1 MTNMTN
7 LAQVEQEY
15 KQVQADLKSVGD
27 TLKGYAEN
35 SEKEIKAHQQLS
47 AESKANADTALA
59 KFNELQAKLND
70 ITQKLE
76 RPQDHPKESVQ
87 SLGQMVVE
95 SESFKNANMN
105 ASFRGS
111 VRVSAPRSAITTTTT
126 NIVAPDRQA
135 GIIAPPV
142 RRMTIRDLLI
152 QGTTNSNS
160 IEFVRETGFTN
171 KATTVG
177 ESTSKPYS
185 DIKFELVTSPVRTI
199 AHLFKASRQIL
210 DDVSGLISYIDG
222 RARNGLQLEEENQLL
237 FGNGSGSN
245 ILGIV
250 PQASSFTPSL
260 SVANATAIDRI
271 RLALLQA
278 VLAEFPSNG
287 IVLNPIDWANIELT
301 KDKEGRYIIGN
312 PMDGTTP
319 RLWNLPVVETQAM
332 NANYFLVGAFNM
344 AAQIF
349 DRMDMEVLIST
360 ENNKDF
366 EQNMI
371 TMRAEE
377 RLALAVYRPEAFVT
391 GEVTPTA

>member
-1 MTNMTN
+1 MTN
-7 LAQVEQEY
+7 LAQLEQEY

-35 SEKEIKAHQQLS
+35 AEKEIKVHQQLS

-76 RPQDHPKESVQ
+76 RPQDHPQESAQ
-87 SLGQMVVE
+87 SLGQIVVE

-111 VRVSAPRSAITTTTT
+111 VRVNAPRSAITTTTT

-152 QGTTNSNS
+152 PGTTNSNS
-160 IEFVRETGFTN
+160 IEFVQETGFTN
-171 KATTVG
+171 NAKTVDEG
-177 ESTSKPYS
+177 TAKPYS
-185 DIKFELVTSPVRTI
+185 DITFDLITSPVRTV

-250 PQASSFTPSL
+250 PQASGFTPSL

-287 IVLNPIDWANIELT
+287 IVLNPIDWASIELT
-301 KDKEGRYIIGN
+301 KDNDGRYIIGN

-332 NANYFLVGAFNM
+332 NANHFLVGAFNM

-349 DRMDMEVLIST
+349 DRMNMEVLIST
-360 ENNKDF
+360 ENGKDF
-366 EQNMI
+366 ENNMI
-371 TMRAEE
+371 TIRAEE

>member
-1 MTNMTN
+1 MTDLTQ
-7 LAQVEQEY
+7 LEQEY

-27 TLKGYAEN
+27 TLKGYAEK

-47 AESKANADTALA
+47 EESKANADTALA

-76 RPQDHPKESVQ
+76 RPQDNPKESVQ
-87 SLGQMVVE
+87 SLGKMVVE

-111 VRVSAPRSAITTTTT
+111 VRVNAPRSAITTTTT

-152 QGTTNSNS
+152 PGTTNSNS

-171 KATTVG
+171 NATTVG
-177 ESTSKPYS
+177 ESMAKPYS
-185 DIKFELVTSPVRTI
+185 DITFGLVNSPVRTV

-222 RARNGLQLEEENQLL
+222 RARNGLQLAEEKQLL

-287 IVLNPIDWANIELT
+287 IVLNPIDWAGIELT
-301 KDKEGRYIIGN
+301 KDNEGRYIIGN

-332 NANYFLVGAFNM
+332 NANNFLVGAFNM

-360 ENNKDF
+360 ENDKDF
-366 EQNMI
+366 ENNMI
-371 TMRAEE
+371 TIRAEE

-391 GEVTPTA
+391 GEVTPTV

>member
-1 MTNMTN
+1 MTN
-7 LAQVEQEY
+7 LAQLEQEY

-35 SEKEIKAHQQLS
+35 AEKEIKAHQQLS
-47 AESKANADTALA
+47 AESKANADTALS

-70 ITQKLE
+70 ITQKIE
-76 RPQDHPKESVQ
+76 RPQDNPKVSVQ

-111 VRVSAPRSAITTTTT
+111 VRVNAPRSAITTTTT

-152 QGTTNSNS
+152 PGTTNSNA

-171 KATTVG
+171 NAKTVG
-177 ESTSKPYS
+177 EGAAKPYS
-185 DIKFELVTSPVRTI
+185 DITFELVTSPVRTV

-287 IVLNPIDWANIELT
+287 IVLNPIDWASIELT
-301 KDKEGRYIIGN
+301 KDNDGRYIIGN

-349 DRMDMEVLIST
+349 DRMNMEVLIST

-371 TMRAEE
+371 TIRAEE

>member
-1 MTNMTN
+1 MTT

-35 SEKEIKAHQQLS
+35 SEKEIKVHQQLS
-47 AESKANADTALA
+47 AESKANADTALS

-111 VRVSAPRSAITTTTT
+111 VRVNAPRSAITTTTT

-152 QGTTNSNS
+152 QGTTDSNT

-171 KATTVG
+171 KAKTV
-177 ESTSKPYS
+177 EECTSKP
-185 DIKFELVTSPVRTI
+185 ILTS
-199 AHLFKASRQIL
+199 S
-210 DDVSGLISYIDG
+210 
-222 RARNGLQLEEENQLL
+222 
-237 FGNGSGSN
+237 SN
-245 ILGIV
+245 
-250 PQASSFTPSL
+250 
-260 SVANATAIDRI
+260 
-271 RLALLQA
+271 
-278 VLAEFPSNG
+278 
-287 IVLNPIDWANIELT
+287 
-301 KDKEGRYIIGN
+301 
-312 PMDGTTP
+312 
-319 RLWNLPVVETQAM
+319 
-332 NANYFLVGAFNM
+332 
-344 AAQIF
+344 
-349 DRMDMEVLIST
+349 
-360 ENNKDF
+360 
-366 EQNMI
+366 
-371 TMRAEE
+371 
-377 RLALAVYRPEAFVT
+377 
-391 GEVTPTA
+391 

>member
-1 MTNMTN
+1 MTN
-7 LAQVEQEY
+7 LAQIEQEY

-27 TLKGYAEN
+27 TLKGYAEK

-47 AESKANADTALA
+47 EESKANADTALT

-76 RPQDHPKESVQ
+76 RPQDNPKESVQ
-87 SLGQMVVE
+87 SLGKMVVE

-111 VRVSAPRSAITTTTT
+111 VRVNAPRSAITTTTT

-152 QGTTNSNS
+152 PGTTNSNS

-171 KATTVG
+171 NATTVD
-177 ESTSKPYS
+177 ESMAKPYS
-185 DIKFELVTSPVRTI
+185 DITFGLVNSPVRTV

-222 RARNGLQLEEENQLL
+222 RARNGLQLAEEKQLL

-287 IVLNPIDWANIELT
+287 IVLNPIDWAGIELT
-301 KDKEGRYIIGN
+301 KDNEGRYIIGN

-332 NANYFLVGAFNM
+332 NANNFLVGAFNM

-360 ENNKDF
+360 ENDKDF
-366 EQNMI
+366 ENNMI
-371 TMRAEE
+371 TIRAEE

>member
-1 MTNMTN
+1 MTT

-15 KQVQADLKSVGD
+15 KQVQADLKIVGD

-47 AESKANADTALA
+47 AESKANADTALS

-111 VRVSAPRSAITTTTT
+111 VRVNAPRSAITTITT

-152 QGTTNSNS
+152 PGTTNSNS

-171 KATTVG
+171 NATTVG
-177 ESTSKPYS
+177 ESMAKPYS
-185 DIKFELVTSPVRTI
+185 DIKFELVNSPVRTV

-222 RARNGLQLEEENQLL
+222 RARNGLQLAEENQLL

-287 IVLNPIDWANIELT
+287 IVLNPIDWASIELT
-301 KDKEGRYIIGN
+301 KDNEGRYIIGN

-332 NANYFLVGAFNM
+332 NVNNFLVGAFNM

-366 EQNMI
+366 ENNMI
-371 TMRAEE
+371 TIRAEE

>member
-1 MTNMTN
+1 MTDLTQ
-7 LAQVEQEY
+7 LEQEY
-15 KQVQADLKSVGD
+15 KQVQTDLKSVGD
-27 TLKGYAEN
+27 TLKGYAEK

-47 AESKANADTALA
+47 AESKANADTALS

-70 ITQKLE
+70 ITQKIE
-76 RPQDHPKESVQ
+76 RPQDNPKVSVQ

-111 VRVSAPRSAITTTTT
+111 VRVNAPRSAITTTTT

-152 QGTTNSNS
+152 PGTTNSNS

-171 KATTVG
+171 NAKTVG
-177 ESTSKPYS
+177 EGAAKPYS
-185 DIKFELVTSPVRTI
+185 DITFELVTSPVRTV

-287 IVLNPIDWANIELT
+287 IVLNPIDWASIELT
-301 KDKEGRYIIGN
+301 KDNDGRYIIGN

-349 DRMDMEVLIST
+349 DRMNMEVLIST

-371 TMRAEE
+371 TIRAEE

-391 GEVTPTA
+391 GEVTPTP

>member
-1 MTNMTN
+1 MTD
-7 LAQVEQEY
+7 LAQLEQEY

-76 RPQDHPKESVQ
+76 RPQDNPKESVQ

-111 VRVSAPRSAITTTTT
+111 VRVNAPRSAITTTTT

-152 QGTTNSNS
+152 PGTTNSNS

-171 KATTVG
+171 NATTVG
-177 ESTSKPYS
+177 ESMAKPYS
-185 DIKFELVTSPVRTI
+185 DITFGLVNSPVRTV

-222 RARNGLQLEEENQLL
+222 RALNGLQLAEEKQLL

-287 IVLNPIDWANIELT
+287 IVLNPIDWASIELT
-301 KDKEGRYIIGN
+301 KDNEGRYIIGN

-332 NANYFLVGAFNM
+332 NANNFLVGAFNM

-360 ENNKDF
+360 ENDKDF
-366 EQNMI
+366 ENNMI
-371 TMRAEE
+371 TIRAEE

>member
-1 MTNMTN
+1 MTT

-47 AESKANADTALA
+47 AESKANADTALS

-111 VRVSAPRSAITTTTT
+111 VRVNAPRSAITTITT

-152 QGTTNSNS
+152 PGTTNSNS

-171 KATTVG
+171 NATTVG
-177 ESTSKPYS
+177 ESMAKPYS
-185 DIKFELVTSPVRTI
+185 DIEFELVNSPVRTV

-210 DDVSGLISYIDG
+210 DDISGLISYIDG
-222 RARNGLQLEEENQLL
+222 RARNGLQLAEENQLL

-287 IVLNPIDWANIELT
+287 IVLNPIDWASIELT
-301 KDKEGRYIIGN
+301 KDNEGRYIIGN

-332 NANYFLVGAFNM
+332 NANNFLVGAFNM

-360 ENNKDF
+360 ENGKDF
-366 EQNMI
+366 ENNMI
-371 TMRAEE
+371 TIRAEE

-391 GEVTPTA
+391 GEVTPTE

>member
-1 MTNMTN
+1 MTD
-7 LAQVEQEY
+7 LAQLEQEY

-59 KFNELQAKLND
+59 KLNELQAKLND

-76 RPQDHPKESVQ
+76 RPQDNPKESVQ

-111 VRVSAPRSAITTTTT
+111 VRVNAPRSAITTTTT

-152 QGTTNSNS
+152 PGTTNSNS

-171 KATTVG
+171 NATTVG
-177 ESTSKPYS
+177 ESMAKPYS
-185 DIKFELVTSPVRTI
+185 DITFGLVNSPVRTV

-222 RARNGLQLEEENQLL
+222 RARNGLQLAEEKQLL

-287 IVLNPIDWANIELT
+287 IVLNPIDWASIELT
-301 KDKEGRYIIGN
+301 KDNEGRYIIGN

-332 NANYFLVGAFNM
+332 NANNFLVGAFNM

-360 ENNKDF
+360 ENDKDF
-366 EQNMI
+366 ENNMI
-371 TMRAEE
+371 TIRAEE

>member
-1 MTNMTN
+1 MTN
-7 LAQVEQEY
+7 LAQLEQEY

-35 SEKEIKAHQQLS
+35 AEKEIKVHQQLS
-47 AESKANADTALA
+47 AESKANADTALS

-70 ITQKLE
+70 ITQKIE
-76 RPQDHPKESVQ
+76 RPQDNPKESVQ

-111 VRVSAPRSAITTTTT
+111 VRVNAPRSAITTTTT

-135 GIIAPPV
+135 GIIVPPV

-152 QGTTNSNS
+152 PGTTNSNS

-171 KATTVG
+171 NAKTVG
-177 ESTSKPYS
+177 EGEAKPYS
-185 DIKFELVTSPVRTI
+185 DITFELVTSPVRTV

-260 SVANATAIDRI
+260 SVANVTAIDRI

-287 IVLNPIDWANIELT
+287 IVLNPIDWASIELT
-301 KDKEGRYIIGN
+301 KDNDGRYIIGN

-349 DRMDMEVLIST
+349 DRMNMEVLIST

-371 TMRAEE
+371 TIRAEE

-391 GEVTPTA
+391 GEVTPTP

>member
-1 MTNMTN
+1 MTN
-7 LAQVEQEY
+7 LAQLEQEY

-35 SEKEIKAHQQLS
+35 AEKEIKVHQQLS
-47 AESKANADTALA
+47 AESKANADTALS

-70 ITQKLE
+70 ITQKIE
-76 RPQDHPKESVQ
+76 RPQDNPKESVQ

-111 VRVSAPRSAITTTTT
+111 VRVNAPRSAITTTTT

-135 GIIAPPV
+135 GIIVPPV

-152 QGTTNSNS
+152 PGTTNSNS

-171 KATTVG
+171 NAKTVG
-177 ESTSKPYS
+177 EGEAKPYS
-185 DIKFELVTSPVRTI
+185 DITFELVTSPVRTV

-287 IVLNPIDWANIELT
+287 IVLNPIDWASIELT
-301 KDKEGRYIIGN
+301 KDNDGRYIIGN

-349 DRMDMEVLIST
+349 DRMNMEVLIST

-371 TMRAEE
+371 TIRAEE

-391 GEVTPTA
+391 GEVVTPTP

>member
-1 MTNMTN
+1 MTD
-7 LAQVEQEY
+7 LKQLEQEY

-27 TLKGYAEN
+27 TLKCYAEK

-47 AESKANADTALA
+47 VESKANADTALA

-76 RPQDHPKESVQ
+76 RPRDNQKEAVQ
-87 SLGQMVVE
+87 SLGQIVVE

-111 VRVSAPRSAITTTTT
+111 VRVNAPRSAITTTTT

-152 QGTTNSNS
+152 PGTTNSNS

-171 KATTVG
+171 NATTVG
-177 ESTSKPYS
+177 ESMAKPYS
-185 DIKFELVTSPVRTI
+185 DITFGLVNSPVRTV

-222 RARNGLQLEEENQLL
+222 RARNGLQLAEEKQLL

-260 SVANATAIDRI
+260 SIDNATAIDRI
-271 RLALLQA
+271 RLALLQS
-278 VLAEFPSNG
+278 VLAEFPANG
-287 IVLNPIDWANIELT
+287 IVLNPIDWAGIELT
-301 KDKEGRYIIGN
+301 KDKEGRYLIGN
-312 PMDGTTP
+312 PIDGITP
-319 RLWNLPVVETQAM
+319 RLWNLPVVATQAM
-332 NANYFLVGAFNM
+332 NSNNFLVGAFNM

-360 ENNKDF
+360 ENDKDF
-366 EQNMI
+366 ENNMI
-371 TMRAEE
+371 TIRAEE

-391 GEVTPTA
+391 GEVTPSV

>member
-1 MTNMTN
+1 MTT

-35 SEKEIKAHQQLS
+35 SEKEIKVHQQLS
-47 AESKANADTALA
+47 AESKANADTALS

-111 VRVSAPRSAITTTTT
+111 VRVNAPRSAITTITT

-152 QGTTNSNS
+152 PGTTNSNS

-171 KATTVG
+171 NATTVG
-177 ESTSKPYS
+177 ESMAKPYS
-185 DIKFELVTSPVRTI
+185 DIKFELVNSPVRTV

-210 DDVSGLISYIDG
+210 DDVSGLTSYIDG
-222 RARNGLQLEEENQLL
+222 RARNGLQLAEENQLL

-287 IVLNPIDWANIELT
+287 IVLNPIDWAGIELT
-301 KDKEGRYIIGN
+301 KDNEGRYIIGN
-312 PMDGTTP
+312 PMDGSTP

-332 NANYFLVGAFNM
+332 NANNFLVGAFNM

-360 ENNKDF
+360 ENDKDF
-366 EQNMI
+366 ENNMI
-371 TMRAEE
+371 TIRAEE

-391 GEVTPTA
+391 GEVTPTE

>member
-1 MTNMTN
+1 MTN
-7 LAQVEQEY
+7 LAQLEQEY

-27 TLKGYAEN
+27 KLKGYAEN

-47 AESKANADTALA
+47 AESKENVDIALS

-76 RPQDHPKESVQ
+76 RPQDHPQESAQ

-111 VRVSAPRSAITTTTT
+111 VRVTAPRSAITTTTT

-152 QGTTNSNS
+152 PGTTDSNS

-171 KATTVG
+171 NAKTVEEG
-177 ESTSKPYS
+177 AAKPYS
-185 DIKFELVTSPVRTI
+185 DITFELVTSPVRTV

-222 RARNGLQLEEENQLL
+222 RARNGLQLEEEKQLL

-245 ILGIV
+245 VLGIV

-260 SVANATAIDRI
+260 SVDDATAIDRI
-271 RLALLQA
+271 RLALLQS

-287 IVLNPIDWANIELT
+287 IVLNPIDWASIELT

-312 PMDGTTP
+312 PMDGATP

-332 NANYFLVGAFNM
+332 KANNFLVGAFNM

-349 DRMDMEVLIST
+349 DRMNMEVLIST
-360 ENNKDF
+360 ENDKDF
-366 EQNMI
+366 ETNMI
-371 TMRAEE
+371 TIRAEE
-377 RLALAVYRPEAFVT
+377 RLALAVYRPESFVT

>member
-1 MTNMTN
+1 
-7 LAQVEQEY
+7 
-15 KQVQADLKSVGD
+15 
-27 TLKGYAEN
+27 
-35 SEKEIKAHQQLS
+35 
-47 AESKANADTALA
+47 
-59 KFNELQAKLND
+59 
-70 ITQKLE
+70 
-76 RPQDHPKESVQ
+76 
-87 SLGQMVVE
+87 MVVE

-111 VRVSAPRSAITTTTT
+111 VRVNAPRSAITTTTT

-135 GIIAPPV
+135 GIIVPPL

-152 QGTTNSNS
+152 PGTTNSNS

-171 KATTVG
+171 NAKTVG
-177 ESTSKPYS
+177 EGEAKPYS
-185 DIKFELVTSPVRTI
+185 DITFELVTSPVRTV

-287 IVLNPIDWANIELT
+287 IVLNPIDWASIELT
-301 KDKEGRYIIGN
+301 KDNDGRYIIGN

-349 DRMDMEVLIST
+349 DRMNMEVLIST

-371 TMRAEE
+371 TIRAEE

-391 GEVTPTA
+391 GEVVTPIP

>member
-1 MTNMTN
+1 MTDLTQ
-7 LAQVEQEY
+7 LEQEY

-27 TLKGYAEN
+27 TLKGYAEK

-47 AESKANADTALA
+47 EESKANADTALA

-76 RPQDHPKESVQ
+76 RPQDNPKESIQ

-111 VRVSAPRSAITTTTT
+111 VRVNAPRSAITTTTT

-152 QGTTNSNS
+152 PGTTNSNS

-171 KATTVG
+171 NATTVG
-177 ESTSKPYS
+177 ESMAKPYS
-185 DIKFELVTSPVRTI
+185 DITFGLVNSPVRTV

-222 RARNGLQLEEENQLL
+222 RARNGLQLAEEKQLL

-287 IVLNPIDWANIELT
+287 IVLNPIDWAGIELT
-301 KDKEGRYIIGN
+301 KDNEGRYIIGN

-332 NANYFLVGAFNM
+332 NANNFLVGAFNM

-360 ENNKDF
+360 ENDKDF
-366 EQNMI
+366 ENNMI
-371 TMRAEE
+371 TIRAEE

>member
-1 MTNMTN
+1 MTN
-7 LAQVEQEY
+7 LAQLEQEY

-27 TLKGYAEN
+27 TLKGYAEK

-76 RPQDHPKESVQ
+76 RPRDNQKEAVQ

-95 SESFKNANMN
+95 SESFRNANMN

-111 VRVSAPRSAITTTTT
+111 VRVNAPRSAITTTTT

-152 QGTTNSNS
+152 PGTTNSNS

-171 KATTVG
+171 NATTVG
-177 ESTSKPYS
+177 ESNAKPYS
-185 DIKFELVTSPVRTI
+185 DITFGLVNSPVRTI

-222 RARNGLQLEEENQLL
+222 RARNGLQLAEEKQLL

-260 SVANATAIDRI
+260 SVDNATAIDRI
-271 RLALLQA
+271 RLALLQS
-278 VLAEFPSNG
+278 VLAEFPANG
-287 IVLNPIDWANIELT
+287 IVLNPIDWAGIELT
-301 KDKEGRYIIGN
+301 KDKEGRYLIGN
-312 PMDGTTP
+312 PIDGTTP
-319 RLWNLPVVETQAM
+319 RLWNLPVVATQAM
-332 NANYFLVGAFNM
+332 NSNNFLVGAFNM

-360 ENNKDF
+360 ENDKDF
-366 EQNMI
+366 ENNMI
-371 TMRAEE
+371 TIRAEE

-391 GEVTPTA
+391 GEVTPTV

>member
-1 MTNMTN
+1 MTDLTQ
-7 LAQVEQEY
+7 LEQEY

-27 TLKGYAEN
+27 TLKGYAEK

-47 AESKANADTALA
+47 EESKANADTALA

-76 RPQDHPKESVQ
+76 RPQDNPKESVQ
-87 SLGQMVVE
+87 SLGKMVVE

-111 VRVSAPRSAITTTTT
+111 VRVNAPRSAITTTTT

-152 QGTTNSNS
+152 PGTTNSNS

-171 KATTVG
+171 NATTVG
-177 ESTSKPYS
+177 ESMAKPYS
-185 DIKFELVTSPVRTI
+185 DITFGLVNSPVRTV

-222 RARNGLQLEEENQLL
+222 RARNGLQLAEEKQLL

-287 IVLNPIDWANIELT
+287 IVLNPIDWASIELT
-301 KDKEGRYIIGN
+301 KDNEGRYIIGN

-332 NANYFLVGAFNM
+332 NANNFLVGAFNM

-360 ENNKDF
+360 ENDKDF
-366 EQNMI
+366 ENNMI
-371 TMRAEE
+371 TIRAEE

>member
-1 MTNMTN
+1 MTD
-7 LAQVEQEY
+7 LAQLEQEY

-76 RPQDHPKESVQ
+76 RPQDNPKESVQ

-111 VRVSAPRSAITTTTT
+111 VRVNAPRSAITTTTT

-152 QGTTNSNS
+152 PGTTNSNS

-171 KATTVG
+171 NATTVG
-177 ESTSKPYS
+177 ESMAKPYS
-185 DIKFELVTSPVRTI
+185 DITFGLVNSPVRTV

-222 RARNGLQLEEENQLL
+222 RARNGLQLAEEKQLL

-287 IVLNPIDWANIELT
+287 IVLNPIDWASIELT
-301 KDKEGRYIIGN
+301 KDNEGRYIIGN

-332 NANYFLVGAFNM
+332 NANNFLVGAFNM

-360 ENNKDF
+360 ENDKDF
-366 EQNMI
+366 ENNMI
-371 TMRAEE
+371 TIRAEE

>member
-1 MTNMTN
+1 MTT

-35 SEKEIKAHQQLS
+35 AEKEIKVHQQLS
-47 AESKANADTALA
+47 AESKANADTALS

-76 RPQDHPKESVQ
+76 RPQDHPKEYVQ

-152 QGTTNSNS
+152 QGTTESNS
-160 IEFVRETGFTN
+160 TEFVRETGFTN

-301 KDKEGRYIIGN
+301 KDQEGRYIIGN

>member
-1 MTNMTN
+1 MTDLTQ
-7 LAQVEQEY
+7 LEQEY

-27 TLKGYAEN
+27 TLKSYAEK

-47 AESKANADTALA
+47 EESKAKADTALA

-76 RPQDHPKESVQ
+76 RPQDNPKESVQ
-87 SLGQMVVE
+87 SLGKMVVE

-111 VRVSAPRSAITTTTT
+111 VRVNAPRSAITTTTT

-152 QGTTNSNS
+152 PGTTNSNS

-171 KATTVG
+171 NATTVG
-177 ESTSKPYS
+177 ESMAKPYS
-185 DIKFELVTSPVRTI
+185 DITFGLVNSPVRTV

-222 RARNGLQLEEENQLL
+222 RARNGLQLAEEKQLL

-287 IVLNPIDWANIELT
+287 IVLNPIDWAGIELT
-301 KDKEGRYIIGN
+301 KDNEGRYIIGN

-332 NANYFLVGAFNM
+332 NANNFLVGAFNM

-360 ENNKDF
+360 ENDKDF
-366 EQNMI
+366 ENNMI
-371 TMRAEE
+371 TIRAEE

-391 GEVTPTA
+391 GEVTPTV

>member
-1 MTNMTN
+1 MTD
-7 LAQVEQEY
+7 LAQLEQEY

-76 RPQDHPKESVQ
+76 RPQDNPKESVQ

-152 QGTTNSNS
+152 PGTTNSNS

-171 KATTVG
+171 NATTVG
-177 ESTSKPYS
+177 ESMAKPYS
-185 DIKFELVTSPVRTI
+185 DITFGLVNSPVRTV

-222 RARNGLQLEEENQLL
+222 RAQNGLQLAEEKQLL

-287 IVLNPIDWANIELT
+287 IVLNPIDWASIELT
-301 KDKEGRYIIGN
+301 KDNEGRYIIGN

-332 NANYFLVGAFNM
+332 NANNFLVGAFNM

-360 ENNKDF
+360 ENDKDF
-366 EQNMI
+366 ENNMI
-371 TMRAEE
+371 TIRAEE